1 MSLNIVANGTLGWS
15 IEENNDADA
24 FLLSIGGGR
33 YTVDASAAGGAG
45 IFADGVRYYIE
56 PAYQP
61 AVTVG
66 AERFTIGAT
75 AVPLNQSTYA
85 GQTLY
90 IRNTHGSAAID
101 IGGADVVAGGGLA
114 LAAAASVTLTI
125 KPGDVVYAVRSAAT
139 DVTVTVFRT

>member
-15 IEENNDADA
+15 IEETNTADA
-24 FLLSIGGGR
+24 FLLSLGGGR
-33 YTVDASAAGGAG
+33 YAVDATATGGAG
-45 IFADGVRYYIE
+45 IFSTGVQYYLDA
-56 PAYQP
+56 AYQP

-66 AERFTIGAT
+66 SERLTIGAS
-75 AVPLNQSTYA
+75 AAALNQPTYA

-90 IRNTHGSAAID
+90 IKNTHGSAAID
-101 IGGADVVAGGGLA
+101 IGGPGVTAGGGLA